1 MLWRQELIKMKNK
14 NAVELSLNVIVV
26 AAIVLVVL
34 VVSIMIYV
42 EFIGKERQN
51 MDGHIFSIG
60 HDCDL
65 DGLNDAIDRY
75 PCDPEDPDEPKKKGG
90 MSAAECI
97 KFMKDGNCPAD
108 K

>member
-1 MLWRQELIKMKNK
+1 MKNK

-26 AAIVLVVL
+26 AAIVLIVL

-51 MDGHIFSIG
+51 MDNHIFSIG
-60 HDCDL
+60 HDCDG
-65 DGLNDAIDRY
+65 DGLSDAIDRY
-75 PCDPEDPDEPKKKGG
+75 PCNAENPNEPKKEG
-90 MSAAECI
+90 MSVAKCI
-97 KFMKDGNCPAD
+97 KFMKDGKCPAD